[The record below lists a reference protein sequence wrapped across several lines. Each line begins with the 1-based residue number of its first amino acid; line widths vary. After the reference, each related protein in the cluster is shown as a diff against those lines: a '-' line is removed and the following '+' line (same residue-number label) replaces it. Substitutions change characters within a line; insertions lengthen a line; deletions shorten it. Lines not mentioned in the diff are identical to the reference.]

1 MSGTSPDNFIRISFC
16 LKSRSALYEILALN
30 RVYLIHP
37 SAMTLFGELTCE
49 PRADDLTHAI
59 VRNHLAAQRQ
69 HISAVVLATDSRR
82 RFVVAHR
89 RANTRDFVG
98 YHARPDS
105 AAVH

>member
-1 MSGTSPDNFIRISFC
+1 E
-16 LKSRSALYEILALN
+16 LLALN
-30 RVYLIHP
+30 RVYLFHP

-69 HISAVVLATDSRR
+69 HVCPVVLATVARR
-82 RFVVAHR
+82 RFVVAHS
-89 RANTRDFVG
+89 RANTWNFVG

-105 AAVH
+105 RAVHDDSKLASPACDRA